1 MKPQTRKFSRFQK
14 LILIYLTFV
23 FFSVSFLNLLRS
35 HKINTI
41 SLYSFSA
48 LVLGPTLFILIFILV
63 PMGLFNKYL
72 APKIQVKNEN
82 LKKSWRI
89 IKIVIT
95 CLIILW
101 FILLFIAALYGLF
114 IKK

>member
-1 MKPQTRKFSRFQK
+1 MKSQTKKFSWFQI

-35 HKINTI
+35 HKINAI

-48 LVLGPTLFILIFILV
+48 LVLGPILFILIFILV
-63 PMGLFNKYL
+63 SMGLFNKYL

-101 FILLFIAALYGLF
+101 FIVSFISFLYGFL